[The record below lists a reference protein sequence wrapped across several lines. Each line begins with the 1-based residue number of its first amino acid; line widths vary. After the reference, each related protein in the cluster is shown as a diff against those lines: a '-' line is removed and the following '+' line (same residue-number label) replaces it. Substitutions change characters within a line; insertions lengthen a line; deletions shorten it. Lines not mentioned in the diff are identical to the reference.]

1 MATFAAVAG
10 SLFKYP
16 VSSTPTTI
24 PGVGG
29 ISFSGGDKT
38 DINVTSIS
46 DETEVFIPG
55 RRAAKEM
62 SFPMYWDPTDA
73 GQQAMLDDYESGS
86 YTARAMSI
94 VMADAGADTLTF
106 SGYIK
111 NMLPGLDVDGA
122 HMYTVTI
129 KLTTEITETP

>member
-1 MATFAAVAG
+1 
-10 SLFKYP
+10 
-16 VSSTPTTI
+16 
-24 PGVGG
+24 
-29 ISFSGGDKT
+29 
-38 DINVTSIS
+38 
-46 DETEVFIPG
+46 
-55 RRAAKEM
+55 
-62 SFPMYWDPTDA
+62 MYWDPTDT

-94 VMADAGADTLTF
+94 VMADAGNDTLSF